1 MVQQEGSWVSKHW
14 KCSQTN
20 QWFQNIPA
28 LHQSWKPLKKK
39 KKSLIKSN
47 KKIIFPTNRP
57 SFEKPHFLKYMYLKA
72 SALLSQAS
80 TSDITTPCVSAAR
93 ISPGISSV
101 SIIWDHSGFG
111 VAAFKSEQGTPFGT
125 RAEKENLWSL
135 EARSVFIG
143 RIQSCSLHL
152 QVNKEKK
159 QSPTQ
164 VDTVSVVSDN
174 KQTFTIIITAWEGL
188 RKTLDWS
195 WSANVKEGGI

>member
-1 MVQQEGSWVSKHW
+1 MVQQEGSWVSKYW
-14 KCSQTN
+14 KCFQTN

-28 LHQSWKPLKKK
+28 LHQSWKPLKK

-159 QSPTQ
+159 QSPTR

-174 KQTFTIIITAWEGL
+174 KQTFTIIITAREGL

-195 WSANVKEGGI
+195 WSPNVKEGGI